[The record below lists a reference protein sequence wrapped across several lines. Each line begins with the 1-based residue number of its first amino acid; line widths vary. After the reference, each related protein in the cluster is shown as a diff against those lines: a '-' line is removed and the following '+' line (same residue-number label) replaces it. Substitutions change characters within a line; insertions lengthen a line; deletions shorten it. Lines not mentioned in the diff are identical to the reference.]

1 MSSPGPAFA
10 EVKAGP
16 AFTEVKLTG
25 PADEVARLMQLLS
38 GAGEV
43 IFGPVT
49 QPHRAGD
56 VSCTAQLV
64 THPSPGP
71 VAAEQGAALT
81 VQVGLEVEPG
91 TLAGLPGPVAAEQV
105 EKAVVAA
112 VSGLPGVRGASGRLV
127 AVVGLPSARG

>member
-1 MSSPGPAFA
+1 MSDMPSP
-10 EVKAGP
+10 GP

-43 IFGPVT
+43 IYGPVT

-64 THPSPGP
+64 THPFPGP
-71 VAAEQGAALT
+71 VSAGQSTSLT
-81 VQVGLEVEPG
+81 VQVGLEVGPG
-91 TLAGLPGPVAAEQV
+91 ALAGLPGAAAAEQV
-105 EKAVVAA
+105 EQAVVAA
-112 VSGLPGVRGASGRLV
+112 VSALPGVRGASGRLV
-127 AVVGLPSARG
+127 AAVGLPLARE

>member
-1 MSSPGPAFA
+1 MSDMPSP
-10 EVKAGP
+10 GP

-43 IFGPVT
+43 IYGPVT

-64 THPSPGP
+64 THPSSGP
-71 VAAEQGAALT
+71 VSAGPSTSLT
-81 VQVGLEVEPG
+81 VQVGLEVGPG
-91 TLAGLPGPVAAEQV
+91 VVAGLPGAAAAEQV
-105 EKAVVAA
+105 EQAVVAA
-112 VSGLPGVRGASGRLV
+112 VSALPGVRGASGRLV
-127 AVVGLPSARG
+127 AAVGLPPARE